1 MNLCFAPVWLN
12 LIDCWSWTMD
22 TSQPD
27 ISWWQVHHCHTCN
40 TPHTPKTESSY
51 DGQLQYEKRKEKDI
65 HSFTEGWIALD
76 RICQSHVYCVTCRQ
90 TTSKADMS
98 VSFLKALIT
107 TENCLWRITIRE
119 GSTDSS
125 LLHQIVHFMSYN
137 FFSNCFFVFVDKTW
151 NNTNSQ
157 SFADEQERVG
167 AAQRIC

>member
-1 MNLCFAPVWLN
+1 MVLHFSDLIIPLNTWYEDESVFCTSVIKLN
-12 LIDCWSWTMD
+12 LLLKLDDGHKPTRYILMTGASL
-22 TSQPD
+22 SHVQH
-27 ISWWQVHHCHTCN
+27 SSFRQKQ
-40 TPHTPKTESSY
+40 PKTESSY
-51 DGQLQYEKRKEKDI
+51 DGQLLYSTEKKEKDI

-107 TENCLWRITIRE
+107 TENSLWRITIRE

-137 FFSNCFFVFVDKTW
+137 FFFS
-151 NNTNSQ
+151 
-157 SFADEQERVG
+157 
-167 AAQRIC
+167 